1 MHPLINKDGTQSVT
15 RPKKIV
21 ADSIYDDAAG
31 TTVPAQKKIKASIPE
46 NKKQKEEKKRKT

>member
-31 TTVPAQKKIKASIPE
+31 TTKPAQKKYKIQRVSNNNNIVIY
-46 NKKQKEEKKRKT
+46 